1 MRIKTKQNV
10 STAKSSKA
18 SEALGIFEPPIS
30 CLQDKRTNQ
39 YATEPCNREL
49 SSTSL
54 PDSYGE
60 KQKEPM
66 TIKSMQNVP
75 RAKYSKIRGHWADS
89 NHRSPNYETGAL
101 TTMLQSHAA
110 QRGIKKYI
118 H

>member
-1 MRIKTKQNV
+1 MRIKTMQNV

-54 PDSYGE
+54 PDSYGQKTKRANDDKVYAE
-60 KQKEPM
+60 CTESKIFKDKRPLGGFEPPISCLQDKRITTRLERRNKERKQK
-66 TIKSMQNVP
+66 
-75 RAKYSKIRGHWADS
+75 
-89 NHRSPNYETGAL
+89 
-101 TTMLQSHAA
+101 
-110 QRGIKKYI
+110 
-118 H
+118 

>member
-1 MRIKTKQNV
+1 MRIETMQNV

-54 PDSYGE
+54 PDSYG
-60 KQKEPM
+60 QK
-66 TIKSMQNVP
+66 TK
-75 RAKYSKIRGHWADS
+75 RANEDKVYAECIDSKIIKDKRGS
-89 NHRSPNYETGAL
+89 GRIR
-101 TTMLQSHAA
+101 TTDLLFTRQAHYHYATEPCN
-110 QRGIKKYI
+110 RGNIK
-118 H
+118 

>member
-1 MRIKTKQNV
+1 MRIKTMQNV

-54 PDSYGE
+54 PDSYG
-60 KQKEPM
+60 QK
-66 TIKSMQNVP
+66 TK
-75 RAKYSKIRGHWADS
+75 RANEDKVYAECTESKKFKDNRGHWADS
-89 NHRSPNYETGAL
+89 NHRSPVFKTRTK
-101 TTMLQSHAA
+101 TTMLES
-110 QRGIKKYI
+110 RIKERRQK
-118 H
+118 